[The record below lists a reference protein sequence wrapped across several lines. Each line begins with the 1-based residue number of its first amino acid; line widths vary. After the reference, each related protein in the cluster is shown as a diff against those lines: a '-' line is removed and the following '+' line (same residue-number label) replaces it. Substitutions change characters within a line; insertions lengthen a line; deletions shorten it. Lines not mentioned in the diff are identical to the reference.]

1 MDSPQAADASPWL
14 QHSAEYAA
22 RGWGQNGPAFSTQ
35 RTFDCMSDH
44 FLARVQ
50 RPSRYLGTEV
60 NVPSKRWDACEL
72 RVALAFPDVYE
83 VGMSHLGLPL
93 LYEALN
99 RLEWAGAERVFAP
112 WPDMEAYLRAHHLPL
127 ASLESATPL
136 SRFDIVGFSLQYELS
151 YTNVLTMLE
160 LAGIPPWA
168 AERDAR
174 MPLVIG
180 GGPCAFSPEPLA
192 PFFDAFALGDGE
204 ELIVEIA
211 ETVLAW
217 KKQGGSRTELL
228 KELSMLDGIYVPA
241 LFRPVYEKDGR
252 LAAVIANFPERA
264 IVRKRILPDLEQSH
278 PPSRPLVPATQ
289 IIHDR
294 LAVEVMRG
302 CTRGCRFC
310 QAGFIYRPVRE
321 RSPRDVW
328 RLVEQGLARSGY
340 DEFSL
345 LALSIGDYTCIQPLL
360 QALMRYYS
368 HRRVAVSLPSLR
380 VGTLDQTMIAE
391 ISRVRKTGFT
401 LAPEAGSERL
411 RRVINKGISEK
422 DLLATAKSVY
432 DAGWPLLKL
441 YFMMGLPT
449 EETADLEALI
459 DLSLQV
465 WREASERRPQ
475 RRLHVSIS
483 TFVPKP
489 HTPLQWEAQ
498 LALAEMERRV
508 DFLRRRLARRGIQF
522 KWNQPFQSMLEG
534 VFARGDRRLA
544 PLLLRAQRLG
554 CRFDGWSEQ
563 LRPDLWRAA
572 FAEVGIDPT
581 FYATRRRAREEALP
595 WSHLDCGVARDYL
608 WQEYERALAGQITDD
623 CRLAGCTQCGMCGP
637 GGVSLRLQQDADA
650 LALPHPNGA
659 EESNGA
665 YRYRIVFA
673 KTEQARFLGHLEMV
687 TALVRAMRRARLP
700 LAYSQGHHPAPR
712 LSLGDALPLGI
723 ESRDETMEIILRHP
737 LDSQDLARRL
747 NTELPAGL
755 AVLEVRENGARQKAS
770 DRNIVT
776 YEAVL
781 PGREWPADGFRRYQE
796 RDLPPLPQ
804 KSKRGIVLIPLEEK
818 LKALN
823 RLAPDRLRCALEQTG
838 GCTIR
843 VRELLAHLFGVS
855 GEELLTT
862 RILKVSS
869 RDSEGQKDGL

>member
-1 MDSPQAADASPWL
+1 
-14 QHSAEYAA
+14 
-22 RGWGQNGPAFSTQ
+22 
-35 RTFDCMSDH
+35 MSDR

-60 NVPSKRWDACEL
+60 NVPNKQWEVCEL

-112 WPDMEAYLRAHHLPL
+112 WPDMEAHLRSHRLPL

-136 SRFDIVGFSLQYELS
+136 NRFDIVGFSLQYELS

-160 LAGIPPWA
+160 LGGIPFWA
-168 AERDAR
+168 ADRNFPF
-174 MPLVIG
+174 PLVIG
-180 GGPCAFSPEPLA
+180 GGPCAFNPEPLA

-204 ELIVEIA
+204 ELVVDIA

-217 KKQGGSRTELL
+217 KKQRGNRRELL
-228 KELSMLDGIYVPA
+228 RDLSMLDGVYVPEF
-241 LFRPVYEKDGR
+241 FRPVYGKDGR
-252 LAAVIANFPERA
+252 LAAVAANFPQQTS
-264 IVRKRILPDLEQSH
+264 VRKRILSDLAKSL

-289 IIHDR
+289 IVHDR

-321 RSPRDVW
+321 RSPGEVW
-328 RLVEQGLARSGY
+328 RLVKQGLARSGY

-368 HRRVAVSLPSLR
+368 DRRVAVSLPSLR
-380 VGTLDQTMIAE
+380 VGTLDETMIAE
-391 ISRVRKTGFT
+391 IGRVRKTGFT

-411 RRVINKGISEK
+411 RRVINKGISEEE
-422 DLLATAKSVY
+422 LLATAKSVY
-432 DAGWPLLKL
+432 DADWPLLKL

-449 EETADLEALI
+449 EEEADLEALI
-459 DLSLQV
+459 DLSLRV
-465 WREASERRPQ
+465 WREASHHRPQ
-475 RRLHVSIS
+475 RRLHVSVS

-489 HTPLQWEAQ
+489 HTPFQWEPQ

-508 DFLRRRLARRGIQF
+508 DLLKRRLAKRGIQF

-534 VFARGDRRLA
+534 VFSRGDRRLA

-554 CRFDGWSEQ
+554 CRFDGWSEH
-563 LRPDLWRAA
+563 LRPDLWQTA
-572 FAEVGIDPT
+572 FAEEGIDPT
-581 FYATRRRAREEALP
+581 FYATRRRAPEEALP
-595 WSHLDCGVARDYL
+595 WSHLDCGVSRDYL
-608 WQEYERALAGQITDD
+608 WQEFERALAGQITDD
-623 CRLAGCTQCGMCGP
+623 CRRTGCTQCGLCEP
-637 GGVSLRLQQDADA
+637 GGAGPRLHQDAGS
-650 LALPHPNGA
+650 LPLSHPGDPA
-659 EESNGA
+659 AADGT
-665 YRYRIVFA
+665 YRYRLAFA

-700 LAYSQGHHPAPR
+700 LVYSQGHHPAPR

-723 ESRDETMEIILRHP
+723 ESRDETMEVILRRSLEP
-737 LDSQDLARRL
+737 QELARRL
-747 NTELPAGL
+747 NNELPAGL
-755 AVLEVRENGARQKAS
+755 AILDVRADGARQKA
-770 DRNIVT
+770 RGRYIVT

-796 RDLPPLPQ
+796 HDMPPLPQ
-804 KSKRGIVLIPLEEK
+804 KSKRGVLLVPLEEK
-818 LKALN
+818 LKALD
-823 RLAPDRLRCALEQTG
+823 RLGPDRLRCALEQTG
-838 GCTIR
+838 ACTIR
-843 VRELLAHLFGVS
+843 VRELLAHLFGIS
-855 GEELLTT
+855 GEELLAA

-869 RDSEGQKDGL
+869 NEVEGEGDGL

>member
-1 MDSPQAADASPWL
+1 
-14 QHSAEYAA
+14 
-22 RGWGQNGPAFSTQ
+22 
-35 RTFDCMSDH
+35 MSDH

-60 NVPSKRWDACEL
+60 NVPSKHWNACEL

-83 VGMSHLGLPL
+83 VGMSHVGLPL

-99 RLEWAGAERVFAP
+99 RLEWAGAERVYAP
-112 WPDMEAYLRAHHLPL
+112 WPDMESYIRSHRLPL

-136 SRFDIVGFSLQYELS
+136 DRFDIVGFSLQYELS

-160 LAGIPPWA
+160 LGGIPPLA
-168 AERDAR
+168 AERDSR
-174 MPLVIG
+174 SPLVVG
-180 GGPCAFSPEPLA
+180 GGPCAFNPEPLA
-192 PFFDAFALGDGE
+192 PFFDAFALGDAE

-217 KKQGGSRTELL
+217 KREGGSRLELL
-228 KELSMLDGIYVPA
+228 RELSMLDGMYVPEF
-241 LFRPVYEKDGR
+241 FRPVYEKDGR
-252 LAAVIANFPERA
+252 LAAVVPNVPERA
-264 IVRKRILPDLEQSH
+264 RVRKRVLPDLEESH

-321 RSPRDVW
+321 RSPREVW

-340 DEFSL
+340 DEVSL
-345 LALSIGDYTCIQPLL
+345 LALSVGDYTCIQPLL

-368 HRRVAVSLPSLR
+368 DRRVAVSLPSLR
-380 VGTLDQTMIAE
+380 VGTLSQTMIAE

-411 RRVINKGISEK
+411 RRVINKGISEGE
-422 DLLATAKSVY
+422 LLATAKSVY

-449 EETADLEALI
+449 EEERDLEALI

-465 WREASERRPQ
+465 WREASQHRPQ

-489 HTPLQWEAQ
+489 HTPFQWEAQ
-498 LALAEMERRV
+498 LPLEEMERRI
-508 DFLRRRLARRGIQF
+508 DLLKRRLARRGIQF
-522 KWNQPFQSMLEG
+522 KWNRPFQSMLEG

-563 LRPDLWRAA
+563 LRPDLWRTA
-572 FAEVGIDPT
+572 FAEEGIDPA
-581 FYATRRRAREEALP
+581 FYATRRRAPKEVLP

-608 WQEYERALAGQITDD
+608 WQEYERALTGQITDD
-623 CRLAGCTQCGMCGP
+623 CRLTGCSQCGMCEP
-637 GGVSLRLQQDADA
+637 GGIGLKLRQDAGS
-650 LALPHPNGA
+650 LPLPHPEAA

-665 YRYRIVFA
+665 YRYRLVFA

-723 ESRDETMEIILRHP
+723 ESRDETMEIILRRP
-737 LDSQDLARRL
+737 LDPHQLARRL

-755 AVLEVRENGARQKAS
+755 AILEVRQDGARQEPAHGHV
-770 DRNIVT
+770 VT
-776 YEAVL
+776 YEAVF

-796 RDLPPLPQ
+796 GDLPPLPQ
-804 KSKRGIVLIPLEEK
+804 KSKRGIVLIRLEEK
-818 LKALN
+818 LKALD
-823 RLAPDRLRCALEQTG
+823 RLAPDRIRCALEQTA

-843 VRELLAHLFGVS
+843 IRDLLAHLFGIS
-855 GEELLTT
+855 EEKLLTT

-869 RDSEGQKDGL
+869 QNSEGQKDGL

>member
-1 MDSPQAADASPWL
+1 
-14 QHSAEYAA
+14 
-22 RGWGQNGPAFSTQ
+22 
-35 RTFDCMSDH
+35 MSDPV
-44 FLARVQ
+44 LARVQ

-60 NVPSKRWDACEL
+60 NVPSKHWGACAL
-72 RVALAFPDVYE
+72 RIALAFPDVYE

-93 LYEALN
+93 LYDALN
-99 RLEWAGAERVFAP
+99 RLEWASAERVFAP
-112 WPDMEAYLRAHHLPL
+112 WPDMEAYLRSHRLPL

-136 SRFDIVGFSLQYELS
+136 NRFDIVGFSLQYELS

-160 LAGIPPWA
+160 LGGIPPWA
-168 AERDAR
+168 AERDSCL
-174 MPLVIG
+174 PLVIG
-180 GGPCAFSPEPLA
+180 GGPCAFNPEPLA

-228 KELSMLDGIYVPA
+228 RELSMLEGIYVPEF
-241 LFRPVYEKDGR
+241 FRPVYEKHGEKHGR
-252 LAAVIANFPERA
+252 LAAVAANVPERA
-264 IVRKRILPDLEQSH
+264 TVRKRILSDLENSH
-278 PPSRPLVPATQ
+278 PPSRRLVPATQ

-321 RSPRDVW
+321 RSPGEVW
-328 RLVEQGLARSGY
+328 RLVEQGLAWTGY

-345 LALSIGDYTCIQPLL
+345 LALSVGDYTCIQPLL

-368 HRRVAVSLPSLR
+368 DRRVAVSLPSLR
-380 VGTLDQTMIAE
+380 VGTLNQTMIAE
-391 ISRVRKTGFT
+391 VGRVRKTGFT

-411 RRVINKGISEK
+411 RRVINKGISEEE
-422 DLLATAKSVY
+422 LLATVKSVY

-449 EETADLEALI
+449 EEEADLEALI
-459 DLSLQV
+459 ELSLQV
-465 WREASERRPQ
+465 WREASQRRPQ

-489 HTPLQWEAQ
+489 HTPFQWEPQ
-498 LALAEMERRV
+498 LALAEIERRV
-508 DFLRRRLARRGIQF
+508 DLLKRRLGKRGIQF

-563 LRPDLWRAA
+563 LRLDLWQTA
-572 FAEVGIDPT
+572 FAEEGIDPA
-581 FYATRRRAREEALP
+581 FYATRRRAPDECLP
-595 WSHLDCGVARDYL
+595 WSHLDCGVNRDYL
-608 WQEYERALAGQITDD
+608 WQEYERALAGRVTED
-623 CRLAGCTQCGMCGP
+623 CRLTGCTQCGICEP
-637 GGVSLRLQQDADA
+637 GGVGLRLHQDAGS
-650 LALPHPNGA
+650 LPVSHPGSPA
-659 EESNGA
+659 EANGA
-665 YRYRIVFA
+665 YRYRLVFA
-673 KTEQARFLGHLEMV
+673 KTDPARFLGHLEMV
-687 TALVRAMRRARLP
+687 TALVRAMRRACLP

-737 LDSQDLARRL
+737 LDPQELARRL

-755 AVLEVRENGARQKAS
+755 AVLEVRQDGARQKVPN
-770 DRNIVT
+770 RHIVI
-776 YEAVL
+776 YEALL
-781 PGREWPADGFRRYQE
+781 PGREWPADGFRRYRD
-796 RDLPPLPQ
+796 RDLLPLPQ

-818 LKALN
+818 LKALD
-823 RLAPDRLRCALEQTG
+823 RLAPDRLRFAVEQTG

-843 VRELLAHLFGVS
+843 VRELLAHLFGIS
-855 GEELLTT
+855 GEELLTA

-869 RDSEGQKDGL
+869 KELEGQGDGL

>member
-1 MDSPQAADASPWL
+1 
-14 QHSAEYAA
+14 
-22 RGWGQNGPAFSTQ
+22 
-35 RTFDCMSDH
+35 MSDH

-60 NVPSKRWDACEL
+60 NVPSKHWEACEL

-99 RLEWAGAERVFAP
+99 RLEWASAERVFAP
-112 WPDMEAYLRAHHLPL
+112 WPDMETHLRSHRLQL
-127 ASLESATPL
+127 ATLESATPL
-136 SRFDIVGFSLQYELS
+136 NRFDIVGFSLQYELS

-160 LAGIPPWA
+160 LGGIPLWA
-168 AERDAR
+168 ADRKPPL
-174 MPLVIG
+174 PLVIG
-180 GGPCAFSPEPLA
+180 GGPCAFNPEPLA

-204 ELIVEIA
+204 ELVVDIA

-217 KKQGGSRTELL
+217 RKQGGNRTELL
-228 KELSMLDGIYVPA
+228 RALSLLDGVYVPEF
-241 LFRPVYEKDGR
+241 FRPVYGKDGR
-252 LAAVIANFPERA
+252 LAAVAANFPQRA
-264 IVRKRILPDLEQSH
+264 PVRKRILSDLAKSS

-321 RSPRDVW
+321 RAPRDVW

-368 HRRVAVSLPSLR
+368 DRRVAVSLPSLR

-391 ISRVRKTGFT
+391 IGRVRKTGFT

-411 RRVINKGISEK
+411 RRVINKGISEEE
-422 DLLATAKSVY
+422 LLGTAKSVY

-441 YFMMGLPT
+441 YFMTGLPT
-449 EETADLEALI
+449 EGEADLEALI

-465 WREASERRPQ
+465 WREASQRRPQ
-475 RRLHVSIS
+475 RRLHVSVS

-489 HTPLQWEAQ
+489 HTPFQWEPQ
-498 LALAEMERRV
+498 LALAEIERRV
-508 DFLRRRLARRGIQF
+508 DLLKRRLAKRGIQF
-522 KWNQPFQSMLEG
+522 KWNRPFQSMLEG
-534 VFARGDRRLA
+534 VFSRGDRRLA

-554 CRFDGWSEQ
+554 CRFDGWSEH
-563 LRPDLWRAA
+563 LRPDLWQTA
-572 FAEVGIDPT
+572 FAEEGIDPT
-581 FYATRRRAREEALP
+581 FYATRRRAPEEALP
-595 WSHLDCGVARDYL
+595 WAHLDCGVNRDYL
-608 WQEYERALAGQITDD
+608 WQEHERALAGQLTDD
-623 CRLAGCTQCGMCGP
+623 CRLAGCTQCGLCEP
-637 GGVSLRLQQDADA
+637 GGAGLRLHQDAGS
-650 LALPHPNGA
+650 LPVSHPVGPAEANGT
-659 EESNGA
+659 
-665 YRYRIVFA
+665 YRYRLAFA

-723 ESRDETMEIILRHP
+723 ESRDETMEIILRRSLEP
-737 LDSQDLARRL
+737 QELARRL

-755 AVLEVRENGARQKAS
+755 AILEVREDGARQKAS
-770 DRNIVT
+770 DRRIVT

-796 RDLPPLPQ
+796 GDTPPLPQ
-804 KSKRGIVLIPLEEK
+804 KSKRGVVLIPLEEK
-818 LKALN
+818 LKALD
-823 RLAPDRLRCALEQTG
+823 RLGPDRLRFALEQAG

-843 VRELLAHLFGVS
+843 VRELLAHLFGIS
-855 GEELLTT
+855 GEELLTA

-869 RDSEGQKDGL
+869 KELEGQGDGL

>member
-1 MDSPQAADASPWL
+1 
-14 QHSAEYAA
+14 
-22 RGWGQNGPAFSTQ
+22 
-35 RTFDCMSDH
+35 MSDH

-60 NVPSKRWDACEL
+60 NVPSKNWDACEL
-72 RVALAFPDVYE
+72 HVVLAFPDVYE
-83 VGMSHLGLPL
+83 VGMSHVGLPL

-99 RLEWAGAERVFAP
+99 RLGWAGAERVFAP
-112 WPDMEAYLRAHHLPL
+112 WPDMESYIRSHRLPL

-136 SRFDIVGFSLQYELS
+136 NRFDIVGFSLQYELS

-160 LAGIPPWA
+160 LGGIPPLA
-168 AERDAR
+168 AERDSR
-174 MPLVIG
+174 SSLVIG
-180 GGPCAFSPEPLA
+180 GGPCAFNPEPLA
-192 PFFDAFALGDGE
+192 PFFDAFALGDAE

-217 KKQGGSRTELL
+217 KKQGGSRLELL
-228 KELSMLDGIYVPA
+228 RELSVLDGMYVPEF
-241 LFRPVYEKDGR
+241 FRPVYEKDGR
-252 LAAVIANFPERA
+252 LAAVVPNFPERA
-264 IVRKRILPDLEQSH
+264 RVRKRVLPDLEESH

-321 RSPRDVW
+321 RSPGEVW

-368 HRRVAVSLPSLR
+368 DRKVAVSLPSLR

-411 RRVINKGISEK
+411 RRVINKGISEGE
-422 DLLATAKSVY
+422 LLATAKSVY

-449 EETADLEALI
+449 EEAADLEALI

-465 WREASERRPQ
+465 WREASQRRPQ

-489 HTPLQWEAQ
+489 HTPFQWEAQ
-498 LALAEMERRV
+498 LALEEIERRV
-508 DFLRRRLARRGIQF
+508 DLLKRRLTRRGIQF

-534 VFARGDRRLA
+534 VFSRGDRRLA

-563 LRPDLWRAA
+563 LRPDLWRTALV
-572 FAEVGIDPT
+572 EEGIDPT
-581 FYATRRRAREEALP
+581 FYATRRRAAEETFP
-595 WSHLDCGVARDYL
+595 WSHLDCGVDRDYL
-608 WQEYERALAGQITDD
+608 WQEYERALTGQITGD
-623 CRLAGCTQCGMCGP
+623 CRLTGCTQCGMCEP
-637 GGVSLRLQQDADA
+637 GGVGLKLQQDAGS
-650 LALPHPNGA
+650 LPLPHPEGA
-659 EESNGA
+659 EKSNGA
-665 YRYRIVFA
+665 YRYRLVFA

-687 TALVRAMRRARLP
+687 TAFVRAMRRARLP
-700 LAYSQGHHPAPR
+700 LAYSRGHHPAPR

-723 ESRDETMEIILRHP
+723 ESRHETMEIILRRP
-737 LDSQDLARRL
+737 LDPQELARRL

-755 AVLEVRENGARQKAS
+755 AILEVREDGARQGPS
-770 DRNIVT
+770 HRHIVT
-776 YEAVL
+776 YEAFF

-796 RDLPPLPQ
+796 GDLPPLPQ
-804 KSKRGIVLIPLEEK
+804 KSKRGIVLIPLEKK
-818 LKALN
+818 LKALD

-869 RDSEGQKDGL
+869 QDSEGLKDGL

>member
-1 MDSPQAADASPWL
+1 
-14 QHSAEYAA
+14 
-22 RGWGQNGPAFSTQ
+22 
-35 RTFDCMSDH
+35 MSYH

-60 NVPSKRWDACEL
+60 NVPSKHWDACQL

-112 WPDMEAYLRAHHLPL
+112 WSDMEAYLRSHRLPL
-127 ASLESATPL
+127 VSLESATPL
-136 SRFDIVGFSLQYELS
+136 NRFDIVGFSLQYELS
-151 YTNVLTMLE
+151 YTNVITMLE
-160 LAGIPPWA
+160 LGGIPPLA
-168 AERDAR
+168 AERDSR
-174 MPLVIG
+174 LPLVIG
-180 GGPCAFSPEPLA
+180 GGPCAFNPEPLA
-192 PFFDAFALGDGE
+192 PFFDAFALGDAE
-204 ELIVEIA
+204 ELVVEIA

-217 KKQGGSRTELL
+217 KRQGGSRRELL
-228 KELSMLDGIYVPA
+228 VELSRLDGIYVPEF
-241 LFRPVYEKDGR
+241 FRPVYEKDGR
-252 LAAVIANFPERA
+252 LAAVVSDLRGRA
-264 IVRKRILPDLEQSH
+264 TVRKRILPDLEESR

-310 QAGFIYRPVRE
+310 QAGFIYRPARE
-321 RSPRDVW
+321 RSPREVW

-345 LALSIGDYTCIQPLL
+345 LALSIGDYTCIQRLL

-368 HRRVAVSLPSLR
+368 DRRVAVSLPSLR

-391 ISRVRKTGFT
+391 IGRVRKTGFT
-401 LAPEAGSERL
+401 LAPEAGSDRL
-411 RRVINKGISEK
+411 RRVINKGISEEE
-422 DLLATAKSVY
+422 LLATAKSVY

-449 EETADLEALI
+449 EEEADLEALI

-465 WREASERRPQ
+465 WREASQRRPQ

-489 HTPLQWEAQ
+489 HTPFQWEAQ
-498 LALAEMERRV
+498 LALREMERRV
-508 DFLRRRLARRGIQF
+508 DFLRRRLARRGIQV

-544 PLLLRAQRLG
+544 PLLLHAQRLG

-563 LRPDLWRAA
+563 LRHDLWRTA
-572 FAEVGIDPT
+572 FAEEGIDPT
-581 FYATRRRAREEALP
+581 FYATRRRAPEETLP
-595 WSHLDCGVARDYL
+595 WSHLDCGVDRDYL
-608 WQEYERALAGQITDD
+608 WQEYERALTGQVTDD
-623 CRLAGCTQCGMCGP
+623 CRLTGCTQCGICEP
-637 GGVSLRLQQDADA
+637 GGVGLRLQQDAGS
-650 LALPHPNGA
+650 LPVPHPEGTA
-659 EESNGA
+659 ESNEA
-665 YRYRIVFA
+665 YRYRLVFA

-700 LAYSQGHHPAPR
+700 LAYSRGHHPAPR

-723 ESRDETMEIILRHP
+723 ESRDETMEIILRRP
-737 LDSQDLARRL
+737 LDPQDLARRL

-755 AVLEVRENGARQKAS
+755 AILEVRQDGARRKPPA
-770 DRNIVT
+770 RYIVT

-804 KSKRGIVLIPLEEK
+804 KSKEGTVLIPLEEK
-818 LKALN
+818 LKALD

-843 VRELLAHLFGVS
+843 VRELLAHIFGVS

-869 RDSEGQKDGL
+869 QDSEEQKDGL

>member
-1 MDSPQAADASPWL
+1 
-14 QHSAEYAA
+14 
-22 RGWGQNGPAFSTQ
+22 
-35 RTFDCMSDH
+35 MSDH

-60 NVPSKRWDACEL
+60 NVPSRHWDACQV
-72 RVALAFPDVYE
+72 RIALAFPDVYE

-112 WPDMEAYLRAHHLPL
+112 WPDMEAYLRSHRLPL

-136 SRFDIVGFSLQYELS
+136 NRFDIVGFSLQYELS

-160 LAGIPPWA
+160 LGGIPPWA
-168 AERDAR
+168 AERDSHL
-174 MPLVIG
+174 PLVIG
-180 GGPCAFSPEPLA
+180 GGPCAFNPEPLA

-211 ETVLAW
+211 ATVLAS
-217 KKQGGSRTELL
+217 KKQGASRTELL
-228 KELSMLDGIYVPA
+228 RELSTLDGMYVPDF
-241 LFRPVYEKDGR
+241 FRPVYQKDGR
-252 LAAVIANFPERA
+252 VAAVIANFPERA
-264 IVRKRILPDLEQSH
+264 RVRKRTLADLENSH

-321 RSPRDVW
+321 RSPRQVW
-328 RLVEQGLARSGY
+328 RLVEEGLARSGY

-345 LALSIGDYTCIQPLL
+345 LALSIGDYTCIQALL

-368 HRRVAVSLPSLR
+368 DRRVAVSLPSLR
-380 VGTLDQTMIAE
+380 VGTLDQRMIAE
-391 ISRVRKTGFT
+391 IGRVRKTGFT

-411 RRVINKGISEK
+411 RRVINKGISEEE
-422 DLLATAKSVY
+422 LLATAKSVY

-449 EETADLEALI
+449 EEEPDLEALT

-465 WREASERRPQ
+465 WGEASQRRPR

-489 HTPLQWEAQ
+489 HTPFQWEPQ
-498 LALAEMERRV
+498 IALGEMERRV
-508 DFLRRRLARRGIQF
+508 ELLKRRLAKRGIQF
-522 KWNQPFQSMLEG
+522 KWNKPFQTMLEG

-544 PLLLRAQRLG
+544 PLLFRAQRLG
-554 CRFDGWSEQ
+554 CRFDGWSEH
-563 LRPDLWRAA
+563 LRPDLWRTA
-572 FAEVGIDPT
+572 FVEEGVDPA
-581 FYATRRRAREEALP
+581 FYATRRRAPDEHLP
-595 WSHLDCGVARDYL
+595 WSHLDCGVNQDYL
-608 WQEYERALAGQITDD
+608 WQEYERALAGRTTGD
-623 CRLAGCTQCGMCGP
+623 CRLTGCTQCGMCGP
-637 GGVSLRLQQDADA
+637 RAVGLRVHKDAASLPVSHAGG
-650 LALPHPNGA
+650 HA
-659 EESNGA
+659 EANGA
-665 YRYRIVFA
+665 YPYRLVFA

-687 TALVRAMRRARLP
+687 SVLVRAMRRARLP

-712 LSLGDALPLGI
+712 VSLGDALPLGI
-723 ESRDETMEIILRHP
+723 ESRGETMEVILRRP
-737 LDSQDLARRL
+737 LDPDEVVRRF
-747 NTELPAGL
+747 NSELPAGL
-755 AVLEVRENGARQKAS
+755 AILEVREGGARQKAS
-770 DRNIVT
+770 DRHIVT

-781 PGREWPADGFRRYQE
+781 FGREWPADGFRRYQE
-796 RDLPPLPQ
+796 RDMLPLPQ
-804 KSKRGIVLIPLEEK
+804 TSKKGIVLIPLGGK
-818 LKALN
+818 LKRLE
-823 RLAPDRLRCALEQTG
+823 RLAPDRIRCTLEQTA

-843 VRELLAHLFGVS
+843 VRELLTHLFGIS
-855 GEELLTT
+855 GEELLTA

-869 RDSEGQKDGL
+869 KELEGQGDGL

>member
-1 MDSPQAADASPWL
+1 
-14 QHSAEYAA
+14 
-22 RGWGQNGPAFSTQ
+22 
-35 RTFDCMSDH
+35 MSHH
-44 FLARVQ
+44 FLTKVQ
-50 RPSRYLGTEV
+50 RPSRYLGSEV
-60 NVPSKRWDACEL
+60 NVPRKHWGACEL

-83 VGMSHLGLPL
+83 VGMSHVGLPL

-99 RLEWAGAERVFAP
+99 RLDWAGAERVFAP
-112 WPDMEAYLRAHHLPL
+112 WPDMESHLCSHRLPL

-136 SRFDIVGFSLQYELS
+136 NRFDVVGFSLQYELS

-160 LAGIPPWA
+160 LGGIPPLA
-168 AERDAR
+168 AERDSR
-174 MPLVIG
+174 LPLVLG
-180 GGPCAFSPEPLA
+180 GGPCAFNPEPLA
-192 PFFDAFALGDGE
+192 PFFDAFALGDAE
-204 ELIVEIA
+204 ELVVEIA

-217 KKQGGSRTELL
+217 KRRGGSRLELL
-228 KELSMLDGIYVPA
+228 RELSVLDGMYIPEF
-241 LFRPVYEKDGR
+241 FRPVYEKDGR
-252 LAAVIANFPERA
+252 LAAVIPSFPKRA
-264 IVRKRILPDLEQSH
+264 IVRKRVLPDLAESH

-321 RSPRDVW
+321 RSPREVW

-368 HRRVAVSLPSLR
+368 DRRVAVSLPSLR
-380 VGTLDQTMIAE
+380 VGTLDQTMIAA

-401 LAPEAGSERL
+401 LAPEAGSGRL
-411 RRVINKGISEK
+411 RRVINKGISEEE
-422 DLLATAKSVY
+422 LLATAKSVY

-449 EETADLEALI
+449 EEEADLEALS

-465 WREASERRPQ
+465 WREASGRRPQ

-489 HTPLQWEAQ
+489 HTPFQWEAQ
-498 LALAEMERRV
+498 LTLAEMERRINL
-508 DFLRRRLARRGIQF
+508 LRGRLARRGIQF

-544 PLLLRAQRLG
+544 ALLLRAQRLG

-563 LRPDLWRAA
+563 LRPDLWRTA
-572 FAEVGIDPT
+572 FAEEGIDPT
-581 FYATRRRAREEALP
+581 FYAARRRTPEEALP

-608 WQEYERALAGQITDD
+608 WQEYERALAGQITGD
-623 CRLAGCTQCGMCGP
+623 CRLNGCTQCGMCEP
-637 GGVSLRLQQDADA
+637 GGVGLRLQQDVGP
-650 LALPHPNGA
+650 LSLSPPEGTK
-659 EESNGA
+659 ESNGA
-665 YRYRIVFA
+665 YRYRLVFA
-673 KTEQARFLGHLEMV
+673 KTEQARFLGHLDMV
-687 TALVRAMRRARLP
+687 TVLLRAMRRARLP

-723 ESRDETMEIILRHP
+723 ESRDETMEIVLSRP
-737 LDSQDLARRL
+737 LEPPELARRL

-755 AVLEVRENGARQKAS
+755 AILEVQADGARRRPPDS
-770 DRNIVT
+770 HIVT

-796 RDLPPLPQ
+796 RDVPALPQ

-818 LKALN
+818 LRALE

-838 GCTIR
+838 ECTIR
-843 VRELLAHLFGVS
+843 VRELLAHLFGLA

-862 RILKVSS
+862 RILKVSTQ
-869 RDSEGQKDGL
+869 DSEGQ

>member
-1 MDSPQAADASPWL
+1 
-14 QHSAEYAA
+14 
-22 RGWGQNGPAFSTQ
+22 
-35 RTFDCMSDH
+35 MSDH
-44 FLARVQ
+44 VLARVQ
-50 RPSRYLGTEV
+50 RPSRYLGSEV
-60 NVPSKRWDACEL
+60 NLPSKHWELCEL

-112 WPDMEAYLRAHHLPL
+112 WPDMEAYLRSHRLPL

-136 SRFDIVGFSLQYELS
+136 NRFDIVGFSLQYELS

-160 LAGIPPWA
+160 LGGIPFWA
-168 AERDAR
+168 VDRDSPL
-174 MPLVIG
+174 PLVIG
-180 GGPCAFSPEPLA
+180 GGPCAFNPEPLA

-204 ELIVEIA
+204 ELVVDIA

-217 KKQGGSRTELL
+217 KKQGGNRRELL
-228 KELSMLDGIYVPA
+228 RELSMLDGVYVPEF
-241 LFRPVYEKDGR
+241 FRPVYDRDGR
-252 LAAVIANFPERA
+252 LAAVAPNFPQRPS
-264 IVRKRILPDLEQSH
+264 VRKRILSDLAKSH

-321 RSPRDVW
+321 RSPREVW

-368 HRRVAVSLPSLR
+368 DQRVAVSLPSLR
-380 VGTLDQTMIAE
+380 VGTLDETMIAE
-391 ISRVRKTGFT
+391 IGRVRKTGFT

-411 RRVINKGISEK
+411 RRVINKDISEEE
-422 DLLATAKSVY
+422 LLVTAKSVY

-449 EETADLEALI
+449 EGEADLEALI

-465 WREASERRPQ
+465 WREASQRRPQ
-475 RRLHVSIS
+475 RRLHVSVS

-489 HTPLQWEAQ
+489 HTPFQWEPQ

-508 DFLRRRLARRGIQF
+508 DLLKRRLTKRGIQF

-534 VFARGDRRLA
+534 VFSRGDRRLA

-554 CRFDGWSEQ
+554 CRFDGWSEH
-563 LRPDLWRAA
+563 LRPDLWQTA
-572 FAEVGIDPT
+572 FAEECIDPT
-581 FYATRRRAREEALP
+581 FYATRRRAPEEALP
-595 WSHLDCGVARDYL
+595 WAHLDCGVSRDYI
-608 WQEYERALAGQITDD
+608 WQEFERALAGQITDD
-623 CRLAGCTQCGMCGP
+623 CRLTGCTQCGLCEP
-637 GGVSLRLQQDADA
+637 GGAGLRLHQDAGS
-650 LALPHPNGA
+650 LPVSYPGGPAEANGT
-659 EESNGA
+659 
-665 YRYRIVFA
+665 YRYRLVFA
-673 KTEQARFLGHLEMV
+673 KTDQARFLGHLEMV
-687 TALVRAMRRARLP
+687 TALVRAMRRACLP
-700 LAYSQGHHPAPR
+700 LAYSQGHRPAPR

-723 ESRDETMEIILRHP
+723 ESRDETIEIILRRSLEP
-737 LDSQDLARRL
+737 QELARRL

-755 AVLEVRENGARQKAS
+755 AILEVREDGARKKAS
-770 DRNIVT
+770 GRHIVT

-796 RDLPPLPQ
+796 GDMPPLPQ
-804 KSKRGIVLIPLEEK
+804 KSKGGVVLIPLEEK
-818 LKALN
+818 LKALD
-823 RLAPDRLRCALEQTG
+823 RLGPDRLRCALEQTG

-843 VRELLAHLFGVS
+843 IRELLAHLFGIS
-855 GEELLTT
+855 GEELLAA

-869 RDSEGQKDGL
+869 KELEGQGDGL